1 MYRSLAEIVEAE
13 KMSGKSFW
21 QVVLED
27 DIKEQGITFNEGFAQ
42 MKDMY
47 LAMKHADKMYDDK
60 LRSASGMVGT
70 DGGRLEQ
77 ARLAGGSI
85 CGDFIMKVLEKAVK
99 MGESNACMK
108 RIVAAPTAGSC
119 GVIPAVLISM
129 EEEYGYS
136 EDEITKGLIAADAA
150 PAARGALRRRRHRL
164 GHRLQ
169 GEHRGRVR
177 RLSGRNRFCLSD
189 GCRSCGMS

>member
-1 MYRSLAEIVEAE
+1 MYRSLVEIVEAE

-85 CGDFIMKVLEKAVK
+85 CGDFIMKVLEKAGK

-108 RIVAAPTAGSC
+108 RIVAAPTAGS
-119 GVIPAVLISM
+119 
-129 EEEYGYS
+129 
-136 EDEITKGLIAADAA
+136 
-150 PAARGALRRRRHRL
+150 PAALFPLCLFLWKRNMDTRRMR
-164 GHRLQ
+164 
-169 GEHRGRVR
+169 
-177 RLSGRNRFCLSD
+177 
-189 GCRSCGMS
+189 

>member
-99 MGESNACMK
+99 MVHHVSV
-108 RIVAAPTAGSC
+108 R
-119 GVIPAVLISM
+119 
-129 EEEYGYS
+129 
-136 EDEITKGLIAADAA
+136 LIAGVLSLLH
-150 PAARGALRRRRHRL
+150 PS
-164 GHRLQ
+164 
-169 GEHRGRVR
+169 VR
-177 RLSGRNRFCLSD
+177 YKDCSTEVVTDL
-189 GCRSCGMS
+189 